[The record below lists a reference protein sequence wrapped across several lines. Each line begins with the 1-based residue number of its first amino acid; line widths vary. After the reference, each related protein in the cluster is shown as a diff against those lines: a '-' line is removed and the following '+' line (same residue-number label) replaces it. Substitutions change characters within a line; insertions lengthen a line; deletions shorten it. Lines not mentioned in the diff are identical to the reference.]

1 MVKVEN
7 LSFVVETFNDGMSN
21 VFIVRQILQPNMPAK
36 VCCVATHPDEIAD
49 FFGSVFDNSDSNT
62 AA

>member
-7 LSFVVETFNDGMSN
+7 LSFVVETFNDGLN
-21 VFIVRQILQPNMPAK
+21 TVFVVRQILQPNMPAK
-36 VCCVATHPDEIAD
+36 ACCVATSSNELAE
-49 FFGSVFDNSDSNT
+49 FFGSIFENSDSNT

>member
-1 MVKVEN
+1 MVNIKN
-7 LSFVVETFNDGMSN
+7 LSFVVEVLNDGVSN

-36 VCCVATHPDEIAD
+36 ACCVATHSDELVD
-49 FFGSVFDNSDSNT
+49 FFGSIFDNSDSNT